1 MTTTPLHAFVHLR
14 SEGVSVLLDCTR
26 GRLPALAHWGAD
38 LGEVS
43 AADALR
49 LVEGGVHPIPQN
61 IVDEPVRVAL
71 LPESWT
77 GWAGRP
83 GLSGSRGGRDWSPR
97 FTTTALTV
105 AGRAV
110 ESPGGDATVVA
121 GGCALVE
128 VAAVDDVAR
137 LRLLLLVELLPGGVL
152 RSRARVTNLAATAYQ
167 LDDLVLAYPVPPV
180 TRELLDLS
188 GRWGRERS
196 PQRRGFTVG
205 VHLRE
210 GRRGRT
216 GADAATVLH
225 AGTPGF
231 GFAHGEVWGVHTGW
245 SGNHTHYAERLS
257 TGEQMLGGGE
267 LLLPGEVVLA
277 RGESYATPWLYAT
290 WGVGL
295 DDASA
300 RVHEYLRARP
310 HHPTTPRPVT
320 FNAWEAVYFDH
331 SLDRLL
337 RLVDVAAEAGAER
350 FVLDDGWFGS
360 RRDDTSGL
368 GDWVVSGEV
377 WPNGLA
383 PLADAVHA
391 RGMEFGLWFEPEMVN
406 LDSDAARAHPEWVLS
421 PRTHRPQQAR
431 GQHVLDLTNPE
442 AFAHVLGQ
450 MRTVLADT
458 RIDFIKWDFNRD
470 LYEAVSPLTGRPAY
484 HAQTLATYRLMGTV
498 LAEHPGLEIESC
510 AGGGGRIDLGIMEM
524 AVRVWASDCIDP
536 LERQQIEAGTALL
549 LPPELMGSHVA
560 STTSHTTGRTLGLT
574 VRASTAMFG
583 HMGVEWNLLEAS
595 AEERADLAAW
605 IALHKELRHLLHT
618 GRVVHVDHPDA
629 GWSVHG
635 VVSADK
641 DDAVFSLMRVA
652 TSPVRPGPAIALP
665 GLDADADYRLEELLP
680 DGVRSPVEYDPRFPE
695 SWAWWQEGVTLP
707 GRILSGV
714 GLRFPD
720 LMPEHAVLVR
730 LTRA

>member
-1 MTTTPLHAFVHLR
+1 M
-14 SEGVSVLLDCTR
+14 
-26 GRLPALAHWGAD
+26 
-38 LGEVS
+38 
-43 AADALR
+43 
-49 LVEGGVHPIPQN
+49 
-61 IVDEPVRVAL
+61 
-71 LPESWT
+71 
-77 GWAGRP
+77 
-83 GLSGSRGGRDWSPR
+83 
-97 FTTTALTV
+97 
-105 AGRAV
+105 
-110 ESPGGDATVVA
+110 
-121 GGCALVE
+121 
-128 VAAVDDVAR
+128 
-137 LRLLLLVELLPGGVL
+137 
-152 RSRARVTNLAATAYQ
+152 
-167 LDDLVLAYPVPPV
+167 
-180 TRELLDLS
+180 
-188 GRWGRERS
+188 
-196 PQRRGFTVG
+196 
-205 VHLRE
+205 
-210 GRRGRT
+210 
-216 GADAATVLH
+216 
-225 AGTPGF
+225 
-231 GFAHGEVWGVHTGW
+231 
-245 SGNHTHYAERLS
+245 
-257 TGEQMLGGGE
+257 
-267 LLLPGEVVLA
+267 
-277 RGESYATPWLYAT
+277 
-290 WGVGL
+290 
-295 DDASA
+295 
-300 RVHEYLRARP
+300 
-310 HHPTTPRPVT
+310 
-320 FNAWEAVYFDH
+320 
-331 SLDRLL
+331 
-337 RLVDVAAEAGAER
+337 
-350 FVLDDGWFGS
+350 
-360 RRDDTSGL
+360 
-368 GDWVVSGEV
+368 
-377 WPNGLA
+377 
-383 PLADAVHA
+383 
-391 RGMEFGLWFEPEMVN
+391 
-406 LDSDAARAHPEWVLS
+406 
-421 PRTHRPQQAR
+421 
-431 GQHVLDLTNPE
+431 
-442 AFAHVLGQ
+442 LGQ